1 MSKGLEALE
10 RLYCAGRLDL
20 CYVQSEKHKKD
31 YELIEKELKALEII
45 RETPEFAWYVT
56 IYKNAYEMIADAK
69 GFRINESAE
78 DLQEKFDL
86 LKEVLL

>member
-10 RLYCAGRLDL
+10 DL
-20 CYVQSEKHKKD
+20 RNHLKD
-31 YELIEKELKALEII
+31 DIGHINIFDKLNLNLIEKELKALEII

-56 IYKNAYEMIADAK
+56 IYKNAYEMIVDAK

-78 DLQEKFDL
+78 ELQEKFDL

>member
-1 MSKGLEALE
+1 MSKGLEALI
-10 RLYCAGRLDL
+10 DL
-20 CYVQSEKHKKD
+20 SQQHKISLTEEHRIECYKI
-31 YELIEKELKALEII
+31 IEKELKALEII

-78 DLQEKFDL
+78 ELQEKFDL